1 MLAMYPLRLAESTA
15 EGELINRYY
24 VDITMNLTPHIN
36 EKDMDQLRTEQVQ
49 KKKNEFHM
57 IGQERRIKGHTL
69 FCFNL
74 VKREIKVAPMNQE
87 IEMGLDGSVI
97 YKNNVTV
104 EKDCIYVQAL
114 NEKNARKKLIKM
126 GYRL

>member
-1 MLAMYPLRLAESTA
+1 
-15 EGELINRYY
+15 
-24 VDITMNLTPHIN
+24 MNLTPHRN

-49 KKKNEFHM
+49 KKKNEFHLV
-57 IGQERRIKGHTL
+57 GEERRIKGHTL
-69 FCFNL
+69 FCFNE
-74 VKREIKVAPMNQE
+74 VTKKIKVAPMNQE
-87 IEMGLDGSVI
+87 IEMGMDGSVI

-104 EKDCIYVQAL
+104 EKDCVYVQAL

>member
-1 MLAMYPLRLAESTA
+1 MLAMYALRLAESST
-15 EGELINRYY
+15 EGKLINRYY
-24 VDITMNLTPHIN
+24 VVTMNLTPHIN

-49 KKKNEFHM
+49 KKKNEFHL
-57 IGQERRIKGHTL
+57 IGEERRIKGHTL

-104 EKDCIYVQAL
+104 EKGCVYVQAL

-126 GYRL
+126 GYKL